1 MLRWWIALSLAALLV
16 ACTTQ
21 VPSATVPPTETPTP
35 TQTPISTATPTLTP
49 TPVVRSEPVAP
60 IDPFAQARRLGRGVN
75 LGNALEAN
83 RGAVGSMQLKAQYFQ
98 LIAEAGFDTIRVP
111 IRWTSYASDQPP
123 YTVEEAFFQKV
134 DWVIQSGLQQGLN
147 VVIDMHH
154 YDELFAGVAGNHRGR
169 FIAIWSQ
176 IATRYRNLPDS
187 LFYEPLNEPHGVL
200 LPDAWNALVRDTVAA
215 IRRVDGVH
223 TLVISG
229 TEWGNMQGLTFLQIP
244 EGEENV
250 ICTFH
255 YYEPFAFT
263 HQGAGWVGEQYWTI
277 GVEWP
282 GPPKTPLVPKL
293 AAQEDPFVRWWFHD
307 YNTQPAESN
316 PCSPGEIAKQLDVA
330 IALGEKLGK
339 PLWLGEFGA
348 YRMGDMQS
356 RVNWTSAV
364 RQAAEARGFPWAYWE
379 FGDSFGVYDRAL
391 EEWRRGLLQ
400 ALIPPD

>member
-1 MLRWWIALSLAALLV
+1 MVRKGWMLPALAVLLM
-16 ACTTQ
+16 AC
-21 VPSATVPPTETPTP
+21 SRPTP
-35 TQTPISTATPTLTP
+35 PATATPPPTHTAVPAATSVPTATP

-75 LGNALEAN
+75 LGNALEAP
-83 RGAVGSMQLKAQYFQ
+83 RGAEGTMQLKGEYFS
-98 LIAEAGFDTIRVP
+98 LIAAAGLDTIRVP
-111 IRWTSYASDQPP
+111 IRWTSYASDKPP
-123 YTVEEAFFQKV
+123 YTVEEAFFQKI

-147 VVIDMHH
+147 VVIDMHT
-154 YDELFAGVAGNHRGR
+154 YDELFAGDPGNHKER
-169 FIAIWSQ
+169 FVAIWQQ
-176 IATRYRNLPDS
+176 IATRYRDMPDN
-187 LFYEPLNEPHGVL
+187 LFYEPLNEPHGML
-200 LPDAWNALVRDTVAA
+200 LPDAWNALLRDTVAA
-215 IRRVDGVH
+215 IRQVDGVH
-223 TLVISG
+223 TLIISG
-229 TEWGNMQGLTFLQIP
+229 TEWGSMQGLAFLEIP
-244 EGEENV
+244 AGEENV

-293 AAQEDPFVRWWFHD
+293 AAQEDPSMRWWFHE

-330 IALGEKLGK
+330 VAWGQKLGK

-348 YRMGDMQS
+348 YRTGDMQS
-356 RVNWTSAV
+356 RANWTAAV
-364 RQAAEARGFPWAYWE
+364 RQAAEARGFSWAYWE

-391 EEWRRGLLQ
+391 EEWHQGLLR
-400 ALIPPD
+400 ALIPQ

>member
-1 MLRWWIALSLAALLV
+1 V
-16 ACTTQ
+16 A
-21 VPSATVPPTETPTP
+21 
-35 TQTPISTATPTLTP
+35 
-49 TPVVRSEPVAP
+49 RSEPAARAEPAAP

-75 LGNALEAN
+75 LGNALEAH
-83 RGAVGSMQLKAQYFQ
+83 RGAEGTMEIKGQYLQ
-98 LIAEAGFDTIRVP
+98 LIAAAGFDTIRVP
-111 IRWTSYASDQPP
+111 IRWTSYALDTPP
-123 YTVEEAFFQKV
+123 YTVEEAFFQQV

-154 YDELFAGVAGNHRGR
+154 YDALFAGDAGNHKER
-169 FIAIWSQ
+169 FVAIWRQ
-176 IATRYRNLPDS
+176 IATRYRGMPDN
-187 LFYEPLNEPHGVL
+187 LFYEPLNEPHGML
-200 LPDAWNALVRDTVAA
+200 MPDAWNALVRDTVAA
-215 IRRVDGVH
+215 IRQVDGVH

-229 TEWGNMQGLTFLQIP
+229 TQWGNMQGLAFLEIP

-293 AAQEDPFVRWWFHD
+293 AAQQDLWIRRWFHE

-330 IALGEKLGK
+330 LALGQKLGK

-348 YRMGDMQS
+348 YRTGDMQS
-356 RVNWTSAV
+356 RVNWTAAV
-364 RQAAEARGFPWAYWE
+364 RQAAEARGFSWAYWE

-391 EEWRRGLLQ
+391 EEWHEGLLR
-400 ALIPPD
+400 ALIPLHLTP